1 MRINLKSLLNTRF
14 ATVVKNA
21 MDNGELDL
29 FNMYSWTI
37 AYNSGMKDARLLKE
51 VETLVEYYTYH

>member
-29 FNMYSWTI
+29 FNMYSWAI